1 VKPVW
6 AVVAAGLVACVASGC
21 GRRGKE
27 LGSLTPQA
35 AAPSEFD
42 SGGGAAAEEV
52 NPVHAAQAATG
63 KKVAELA
70 EPTGKLT
77 QPDSDA
83 EYEARLGDVALPL
96 PKERLPVLADM
107 EGSGG
112 SPVLVNTV
120 LAEVNGEVITRE
132 DILGPIRVQ
141 MAKWRTEYSPEAFES
156 RCRQVITMRLR
167 EEISRRLVVQE
178 AEAELSEQE
187 KEQIDTTLG
196 QILKN
201 LASEAGSALLLEEK
215 FQREGSSIRKER
227 ERRRKELLVQQ
238 YLRRK
243 ISPTVHITHSELLN
257 SYRQVREERYVQP
270 TRVRLGVVAV
280 RKSESPDVAQAR
292 AVADAAHERA
302 LKGEDFARLARRYS
316 HGPMASNGGDWG
328 FVTKG
333 SFRIKAVDEVLF
345 TLKAGEVGP
354 LVETDEAF
362 YIVTALARQE
372 ARTVPFTEV
381 QDELEDEI
389 RDRKYNETVNK
400 YIQDLYKRGYVRV
413 MVENI

>member
-1 VKPVW
+1 VKPAW

-42 SGGGAAAEEV
+42 SGGGAATEEV
-52 NPVHAAQAATG
+52 NPVHQAQAATG

-77 QPDSDA
+77 QPDRDA

-178 AEAELSEQE
+178 AEAELSDQE

-215 FQREGSSIRKER
+215 LQREGSSIRKER

-257 SYRQVREERYVQP
+257 SYRQVRAERYVQP
-270 TRVRLGVVAV
+270 TRMRLGVIAV

-316 HGPMASNGGDWG
+316 HGPMAPNGGDWG

-354 LVETDEAF
+354 LVETDEVF

-389 RDRKYNETVNK
+389 RDRKYNETVNQ

>member
-1 VKPVW
+1 MKLVWVMPVVGVL
-6 AVVAAGLVACVASGC
+6 ALVAVGC
-21 GRRGKE
+21 GRRGRE

-42 SGGGAAAEEV
+42 TGGGAASEEV
-52 NPVHAAQAATG
+52 NPVQLARPATG
-63 KKVAELA
+63 RKGPEST

-77 QPDSDA
+77 RPDRDA
-83 EYEARLGDVALPL
+83 EYEARLGEVALPL
-96 PKERLPVLADM
+96 PKQRLPVLVDTD
-107 EGSGG
+107 ESGG

-132 DILGPIRVQ
+132 DILGPIRPQ
-141 MAKWRTEYSPEAFES
+141 MAKWRKEYSPAAFES
-156 RCRQVITMRLR
+156 RCRQVINMKLR
-167 EEISRRLVVQE
+167 EEISRHLVVQE
-178 AEAELSEQE
+178 AKAELSEEE
-187 KEQIDTTLG
+187 KKHIDTTLG

-215 FQREGSSIRKER
+215 LEREGTSLRE
-227 ERRRKELLVQQ
+227 ERRRRREQLIVQR
-238 YLRRK
+238 YLRSK

-257 SYRQVREERYVQP
+257 RYRRVYQERYVQP
-270 TRVRLGVVAV
+270 TRVRLGLIAI

-292 AVADAAHERA
+292 AVADAVHQRA
-302 LKGEDFARLARRYS
+302 SKGEDFARLARRYS
-316 HGPMASNGGDWG
+316 HDPMASGGGDWG

-345 TLKAGEVGP
+345 ALEAGQVGP

-362 YIVTALARQE
+362 YIVKALARQE

-413 MVENI
+413 MTENI

>member
-1 VKPVW
+1 VKRVW
-6 AVVAAGLVACVASGC
+6 VVPAVGLLALVAAGC
-21 GRRGKE
+21 GRGGRD
-27 LGSLTPQA
+27 LGPLTPQA
-35 AAPSEFD
+35 AAAGPFD
-42 SGGGAAAEEV
+42 TGGGAAAEEV
-52 NPVHAAQAATG
+52 NPVRAAQAATG
-63 KKVAELA
+63 KTAAELA
-70 EPTGKLT
+70 KPTGKLT
-77 QPDSDA
+77 EPDRDA
-83 EYEARLGDVALPL
+83 EYEARLQDVALPL
-96 PKERLPVLADM
+96 PKERPPVLADAD
-107 EGSGG
+107 GGGG

-132 DILGPIRVQ
+132 DILGPIRPQ
-141 MAKWRTEYSPEAFES
+141 MATWRKEYSPEAFES
-156 RCRQVITMRLR
+156 RCRQVISMKLR

-201 LASEAGSALLLEEK
+201 LAAEAGSALLLEEK
-215 FQREGSSIRKER
+215 LRREGSSLREER
-227 ERRRKELLVQQ
+227 QRRREQLMVQQ

-257 SYRQVREERYVQP
+257 CYRRVCAERYVQP
-270 TRVRLGVVAV
+270 TRVRLGLITI

-292 AVADAAHERA
+292 ALAEAVYQRAA
-302 LKGEDFARLARRYS
+302 KGEGFTRLARRYS
-316 HGPMASNGGDWG
+316 HGPMASQGGDWG

-345 TLKAGEVGP
+345 ALETDQVGP

-362 YIVTALARQE
+362 YIVKALARQE
-372 ARTVPFTEV
+372 GRTVPFTEV

-413 MVENI
+413 MMENI